1 MSLKYPIY
9 ALVFILFTSCQQKQN
24 KSSTDPAV
32 YTYGAK
38 NDSAV
43 FYFNKG
49 WEHIL
54 DYGQWT
60 LSEKAFRKAVD
71 FDSTF
76 IVGKALVGK
85 NTTNLNERIQILN
98 DINSSQI
105 KVSEDDQLILEVT
118 RITLELFNARGQN
131 MKLDQDFIS
140 NFLTTAEKNYRTFI
154 HKYPNESYIK
164 AEYIEVLN
172 AIYGAKIALDSLHIL
187 TTPKQKKVPFF
198 ISYAATLESDLGNFK
213 KALSIA
219 DDFNDQ
225 INDPNIPQP
234 YVLYGSIYLKMDSLS
249 LATSNLDKALQLDP
263 NHIFAQRFKTQLL
276 TKLNTINT
284 ND

>member
-198 ISYAATLESDLGNFK
+198 ISYAATLESDLGNFE

-219 DDFNDQ
+219 DDFNNQ

>member
-1 MSLKYPIY
+1 MHIKHLVYLLIIISL
-9 ALVFILFTSCQQKQN
+9 VSCEQKQ
-24 KSSTDPAV
+24 KKYHTDKDI
-32 YTYGAK
+32 YNYGAK
-38 NDSAV
+38 NDSSV

-60 LSEKAFRKAVD
+60 LSEKAFRKAVA

-76 IVGKALVGK
+76 IIGQALVGK
-85 NTTNLNERIQILN
+85 NTTDLKERIEILN
-98 DINSSQI
+98 DLNNSQI
-105 KVSEDDQLILEVT
+105 KVREDDQLILEVT
-118 RITLELFNARGQN
+118 MITLELFNARGQN
-131 MKLDQDFIS
+131 VKLDKDFLS
-140 NFLTTAEKNYRTFI
+140 NFLSTAEKNYRTFI

-172 AIYGAKIALDSLHIL
+172 AIYGPELALDSLHIL
-187 TTPKQKKVPFF
+187 TTPKQKRIPFF

-213 KALSIA
+213 KALAIA
-219 DDFNDQ
+219 DQFNDQ

-249 LATSNLDKALQLDP
+249 LATPSLDKALELDP
-263 NHIFAQRFKTQLL
+263 NHIFAQRFKKQLQ
-276 TKLNTINT
+276 TKLNTNIS

>member
-1 MSLKYPIY
+1 MNIKYLSCLLFIII
-9 ALVFILFTSCQQKQN
+9 LVSCQQKQE
-24 KSSTDPAV
+24 KLHTQQDV
-32 YTYGAK
+32 YRYGTK

-118 RITLELFNARGQN
+118 RITLELFNARGKN
-131 MKLDQDFIS
+131 VKLDENFIS
-140 NFLTTAEKNYRTFI
+140 FFLTTAEKNYRTFI

-172 AIYGAKIALDSLHIL
+172 AIYGAKTALDSLHIL

-219 DDFNDQ
+219 DDFNNQ
-225 INDPNIPQP
+225 INDPGIPQP

-263 NHIFAQRFKTQLL
+263 NHIFAQRFKTQVN
-276 TKLNTINT
+276 TKLKIINGI
-284 ND
+284 D

>member
-24 KSSTDPAV
+24 KSSTNLAV

-118 RITLELFNARGQN
+118 HITLELFNARGQN

-198 ISYAATLESDLGNFK
+198 ISYAATLESDLGNFE

-219 DDFNDQ
+219 DDFNNQ

>member
-1 MSLKYPIY
+1 MNIKYLSYLLFIII
-9 ALVFILFTSCQQKQN
+9 LVSCQQKQE
-24 KSSTDPAV
+24 KLHTQQDV
-32 YTYGAK
+32 YRYGTK

-131 MKLDQDFIS
+131 VKLDQDFIS

-172 AIYGAKIALDSLHIL
+172 AIYGAKTALDSLHIL

-219 DDFNDQ
+219 DDFNNQ
-225 INDPNIPQP
+225 INDYSIPQP

-249 LATSNLDKALQLDP
+249 LATSKLDKALQLDP
-263 NHIFAQRFKTQLL
+263 NHIFAQRFKNQIN
-276 TKLNTINT
+276 TKLKIINGI
-284 ND
+284 D

>member
-118 RITLELFNARGQN
+118 HITLELFNARGQN

-198 ISYAATLESDLGNFK
+198 ISYAATLESDLGNFE

-219 DDFNDQ
+219 DDFNNQ

>member
-1 MSLKYPIY
+1 MNIKYLSCLLFIII
-9 ALVFILFTSCQQKQN
+9 LVSCQQKQE
-24 KSSTDPAV
+24 KLHTQQDV
-32 YTYGAK
+32 YRYGTK
-38 NDSAV
+38 NDSAI

-60 LSEKAFRKAVD
+60 LSEKAFRKAVY

-118 RITLELFNARGQN
+118 RITLELFNAREKN
-131 MKLDQDFIS
+131 VKLDEDFIS

-172 AIYGAKIALDSLHIL
+172 AIYGAKTALDSLHIL

-219 DDFNDQ
+219 DDFNNQ
-225 INDPNIPQP
+225 INDPGIPQP

-249 LATSNLDKALQLDP
+249 LATSNIDKALQLDP
-263 NHIFAQRFKTQLL
+263 NHIFAQRFKTQVN
-276 TKLNTINT
+276 TKLKIINGI
-284 ND
+284 D

>member
-1 MSLKYPIY
+1 MNIKYLSCLLFIII
-9 ALVFILFTSCQQKQN
+9 LVSCQQKQE
-24 KSSTDPAV
+24 KLHTQQDV
-32 YTYGAK
+32 YRYGAK

-49 WEHIL
+49 WELIL

-118 RITLELFNARGQN
+118 RITLELFNARGKN
-131 MKLDQDFIS
+131 VKLDENFIS
-140 NFLTTAEKNYRTFI
+140 FFLTTAEKNYRTFI

-172 AIYGAKIALDSLHIL
+172 AIYGAKTALDSLHIL

-219 DDFNDQ
+219 DDFNNQ
-225 INDPNIPQP
+225 INDYSIPQP

-249 LATSNLDKALQLDP
+249 LATSNIDKALQLDP
-263 NHIFAQRFKTQLL
+263 NHIFAQRFKTQVN
-276 TKLNTINT
+276 TKLKIINGI
-284 ND
+284 D

>member
-9 ALVFILFTSCQQKQN
+9 ALIFILFTSCQQKQN
-24 KSSTDPAV
+24 KSSTQPAV

-131 MKLDQDFIS
+131 VKLDQDFIS

-154 HKYPNESYIK
+154 HKYPNEPYIK

-172 AIYGAKIALDSLHIL
+172 AIYGAKLALDSLHIL
-187 TTPKQKKVPFF
+187 TSPKQKKIPFF

-219 DDFNDQ
+219 DDFNNQ

-249 LATSNLDKALQLDP
+249 LATLNLDKALQLDP
-263 NHIFAQRFKTQLL
+263 NHIFAQRFKTQLR
-276 TKLNTINT
+276 KKVNTINT

>member
-1 MSLKYPIY
+1 MNIKYLSCLLFIII
-9 ALVFILFTSCQQKQN
+9 LVSCQQKQE
-24 KSSTDPAV
+24 KLHTQQDV
-32 YTYGAK
+32 YRYGTK
-38 NDSAV
+38 NDSAI

-60 LSEKAFRKAVD
+60 LSEKAFRKAVY

-118 RITLELFNARGQN
+118 RITLELFNARGKN
-131 MKLDQDFIS
+131 VKLDQDFIS

-172 AIYGAKIALDSLHIL
+172 AIYGAKTALDSLHIL

-219 DDFNDQ
+219 DDFNNQ
-225 INDPNIPQP
+225 INDPGIPQP

-263 NHIFAQRFKTQLL
+263 NHIFAQRFKTQVN
-276 TKLNTINT
+276 TKLKIINGI
-284 ND
+284 D

>member
-9 ALVFILFTSCQQKQN
+9 ALIFIMFTSCQQKQN
-24 KSSTDPAV
+24 KSSTQPAV

-131 MKLDQDFIS
+131 VKLDQDFIS

-187 TTPKQKKVPFF
+187 TSPKQKKIPFF

-219 DDFNDQ
+219 DDFNNQ

-276 TKLNTINT
+276 KKVNTINT

>member
-24 KSSTDPAV
+24 KSSTNLAV

-54 DYGQWT
+54 NYGQWT

-118 RITLELFNARGQN
+118 HITLELFNARGQN

-198 ISYAATLESDLGNFK
+198 ISYAATLESDLGNFE

-219 DDFNDQ
+219 DDFNNQ

>member
-9 ALVFILFTSCQQKQN
+9 ALIFILFTSCQQKQN
-24 KSSTDPAV
+24 KSSTQPAV

-85 NTTNLNERIQILN
+85 NTTNLNERIQISN

-131 MKLDQDFIS
+131 VKLNKDFIS

-187 TTPKQKKVPFF
+187 TSAKQKKIPFF

-219 DDFNDQ
+219 DDFNNQ

-276 TKLNTINT
+276 KKVNTINT

>member
-1 MSLKYPIY
+1 MNIKYLSCLLFIII
-9 ALVFILFTSCQQKQN
+9 LVSCQQKQE
-24 KSSTDPAV
+24 KLHTQQDV
-32 YTYGAK
+32 YRYGTK

-131 MKLDQDFIS
+131 VKLDQDFIS

-172 AIYGAKIALDSLHIL
+172 AIYGAKTALDSLHIL

-219 DDFNDQ
+219 DDFNNQ
-225 INDPNIPQP
+225 INDPGIPQP

-249 LATSNLDKALQLDP
+249 LATSNIDKALQLDP
-263 NHIFAQRFKTQLL
+263 NHIFAQRFKTQVN
-276 TKLNTINT
+276 TKLKIINGI
-284 ND
+284 D

>member
-9 ALVFILFTSCQQKQN
+9 ALIFILFTSCQQKQN
-24 KSSTDPAV
+24 KSSTQPAV

-131 MKLDQDFIS
+131 VKLDQDFIS

-172 AIYGAKIALDSLHIL
+172 AIYGAKLALDSLHIL
-187 TTPKQKKVPFF
+187 TSPKQKKIPFF

-219 DDFNDQ
+219 DDFNNQ

-276 TKLNTINT
+276 KKVNTINT

>member
-1 MSLKYPIY
+1 MNIKYLSY
-9 ALVFILFTSCQQKQN
+9 LLFFIMLASCQQKQN
-24 KSSTDPAV
+24 KTSTEPAV

-60 LSEKAFRKAVD
+60 LSEKAFRKAVE

-98 DINSSQI
+98 DINNSQI

-118 RITLELFNARGQN
+118 RITLELFNARGKN
-131 MKLDQDFIS
+131 VKLDENFKS
-140 NFLTTAEKNYRTFI
+140 FFLTTAEKNYRTFI

-172 AIYGAKIALDSLHIL
+172 AIYGAKTALDSLQIL

-219 DDFNDQ
+219 DDFNNQ
-225 INDPNIPQP
+225 INDPGIPQP

>member
-9 ALVFILFTSCQQKQN
+9 ALIFILFTSCQQKQN
-24 KSSTDPAV
+24 KSSTQPAV

-131 MKLDQDFIS
+131 VKLDQDFIS

-187 TTPKQKKVPFF
+187 TSPKQKKIPFF

-219 DDFNDQ
+219 DDFNNQ

-276 TKLNTINT
+276 KKVNTINT

>member
-1 MSLKYPIY
+1 MNIKYLSCLLFIII
-9 ALVFILFTSCQQKQN
+9 LVSCQQKQE
-24 KSSTDPAV
+24 KLHTQQDV
-32 YTYGAK
+32 YRYGTK
-38 NDSAV
+38 NDSAI

-60 LSEKAFRKAVD
+60 LSEKAFRKAVY

-118 RITLELFNARGQN
+118 RITLELFNAREKN
-131 MKLDQDFIS
+131 VKLDEDFIS

-172 AIYGAKIALDSLHIL
+172 AIYGAKTALDSLHIL

-219 DDFNDQ
+219 DDFNNQ
-225 INDPNIPQP
+225 INDPGIPQP

-263 NHIFAQRFKTQLL
+263 NHIFAQRFKTQVN
-276 TKLNTINT
+276 TKLKIINGI
-284 ND
+284 D

>member
-1 MSLKYPIY
+1 MKYPIY
-9 ALVFILFTSCQQKQN
+9 LIVFILFTSCQQKQN
-24 KSSTDPAV
+24 KSSAEPAF

-38 NDSAV
+38 NDSAI

-49 WEHIL
+49 WELIL

-60 LSEKAFRKAVD
+60 LSDKAFRNAVS

-85 NTTNLNERIQILN
+85 NTTDLNERIEILN
-98 DINSSQI
+98 DLNNSQI
-105 KVSEDDQLILEVT
+105 KVREDDQLILEVT
-118 RITLELFNARGQN
+118 MITLELFNARGQN
-131 MKLDQDFIS
+131 IKLNEDFLS
-140 NFLTTAEKNYRTFI
+140 NFLSTAEKNYRTFI
-154 HKYPNESYIK
+154 HKHPNESYIK

-172 AIYGAKIALDSLHIL
+172 AIYGPKIALDSLHNL
-187 TTPKQKKVPFF
+187 TTTKQKKIPFF
-198 ISYAATLESDLGNFK
+198 ISYSATLESDVGNFE

-219 DDFNDQ
+219 DDFNTQ

-249 LATSNLDKALQLDP
+249 LATSHIDNALQLDP
-263 NHIFAQRFKTQLL
+263 NYIFAQRFKNQIN
-276 TKLNTINT
+276 TKLKVIDG

>member
-1 MSLKYPIY
+1 MNIKYLSCLLFIII
-9 ALVFILFTSCQQKQN
+9 LVSCQQKQE
-24 KSSTDPAV
+24 KLHTQQDV
-32 YTYGAK
+32 YRYGTK

-131 MKLDQDFIS
+131 VKLDQDFIS

-172 AIYGAKIALDSLHIL
+172 AIYGAKTALDSLHIL

-219 DDFNDQ
+219 DDFNNQ
-225 INDPNIPQP
+225 INDYSIPQP

-249 LATSNLDKALQLDP
+249 LATSKLDKALQLDP
-263 NHIFAQRFKTQLL
+263 NHIFAQRFKNQIN
-276 TKLNTINT
+276 TKLKIINGI
-284 ND
+284 D

>member
-172 AIYGAKIALDSLHIL
+172 AVYGAKIALDSLHIL

>member
-1 MSLKYPIY
+1 MNIKYLSY
-9 ALVFILFTSCQQKQN
+9 LLFFIMLASCQQKQN
-24 KSSTDPAV
+24 KTSTEPAV
-32 YTYGAK
+32 YRYGAK

-49 WEHIL
+49 WELIL

-60 LSEKAFRKAVD
+60 LSEKAFRKAVE

-118 RITLELFNARGQN
+118 RITLELFNAREKN
-131 MKLDQDFIS
+131 VKLDEDFIS
-140 NFLTTAEKNYRTFI
+140 IFLTTAEKNYRTFI

-172 AIYGAKIALDSLHIL
+172 AIYGAKTALDSLQIL

-219 DDFNDQ
+219 DDFNNQ
-225 INDPNIPQP
+225 INDPGIPQP

-263 NHIFAQRFKTQLL
+263 NHIFAQRFKTQVN
-276 TKLNTINT
+276 TKLKIINGI
-284 ND
+284 D

>member
-9 ALVFILFTSCQQKQN
+9 ALIFILFTSCQRKQN
-24 KSSTDPAV
+24 KSSNQPTV

-131 MKLDQDFIS
+131 VKLNKDFIS

-187 TTPKQKKVPFF
+187 TSPKQKKIPFF

-219 DDFNDQ
+219 DDFNNQ

-276 TKLNTINT
+276 KKVNTINT

>member
-9 ALVFILFTSCQQKQN
+9 VLVFILLTSCKQKQN
-24 KSSTDPAV
+24 KSSTEPAV

-49 WEHIL
+49 WELIL

-60 LSEKAFRKAVD
+60 LSDKAFRKAVS

-76 IVGKALVGK
+76 VIGKALVGK
-85 NTTNLNERIQILN
+85 STTNLPERIEILN
-98 DINSSQI
+98 DLYPTKN

-118 RITLELFNARGQN
+118 RLTIELFNARDQKI
-131 MKLDQDFIS
+131 KLEKDFIPY
-140 NFLTTAEKNYRTFI
+140 FMLAAEKNYRTFI
-154 HKYPNESYIK
+154 HKNPNESYIK

-172 AIYGAKIALDSLHIL
+172 AVYGPKIALDSLHKL
-187 TTPKQKKVPFF
+187 TTTKQKKIPFF
-198 ISYAATLESDLGNFK
+198 ISYSATLESDLGNFE

-219 DDFNDQ
+219 DDFNAQ

-249 LATSNLDKALQLDP
+249 LATSNIDKALQLDT
-263 NHIFAQRFKTQLL
+263 NHIFAQRFKNQIN
-276 TKLNTINT
+276 TKLKII
-284 ND
+284 DGID

>member
-1 MSLKYPIY
+1 MNIKYLSCLLFFII
-9 ALVFILFTSCQQKQN
+9 LVSCQQKQE
-24 KSSTDPAV
+24 KLHTQQDV
-32 YTYGAK
+32 YRYGTK
-38 NDSAV
+38 NDSAI

-76 IVGKALVGK
+76 IIGKALVGK
-85 NTTNLNERIQILN
+85 NTTRLDERIQILN
-98 DINSSQI
+98 DINNSQI

-131 MKLDQDFIS
+131 VKLDEDFIS

-172 AIYGAKIALDSLHIL
+172 AIYGAKTALDSLHIL
-187 TTPKQKKVPFF
+187 TTLKQKKVPFF

-219 DDFNDQ
+219 DDFNNQ
-225 INDPNIPQP
+225 INDPGIPQP
-234 YVLYGSIYLKMDSLS
+234 YVLFGSIYLKMDSLS

-263 NHIFAQRFKTQLL
+263 NHIFAQRFKTQLN
-276 TKLNTINT
+276 TKLKIINGI
-284 ND
+284 D

>member
-1 MSLKYPIY
+1 MNIKYLSCLLFIII
-9 ALVFILFTSCQQKQN
+9 LVSCQQKQE
-24 KSSTDPAV
+24 KLHTQQDV
-32 YTYGAK
+32 YRYGTK

-131 MKLDQDFIS
+131 VKLDQDFIS

-172 AIYGAKIALDSLHIL
+172 AIYGAKTALDSLHIL

-219 DDFNDQ
+219 DDFNNQ
-225 INDPNIPQP
+225 INDPGIPQP

-263 NHIFAQRFKTQLL
+263 NHIFAQRFKNQIN
-276 TKLNTINT
+276 TKLKIINGI
-284 ND
+284 D

>member
-118 RITLELFNARGQN
+118 HITLELFNARGQN

-187 TTPKQKKVPFF
+187 TSPKQKKVPFF

>member
-198 ISYAATLESDLGNFK
+198 ISYAATLESDLGNFE

>member
-1 MSLKYPIY
+1 MSVKYPIY
-9 ALVFILFTSCQQKQN
+9 LLVFILFTSCQQKQN

-118 RITLELFNARGQN
+118 HITLELFNARGQN

-198 ISYAATLESDLGNFK
+198 ISYAATLESDLGNFE

-219 DDFNDQ
+219 DDFNNQ

>member
-1 MSLKYPIY
+1 MSWKYSIY
-9 ALVFILFTSCQQKQN
+9 VLAFVLFTSCQQKQN
-24 KSSTDPAV
+24 KSSNQPAV

-60 LSEKAFRKAVD
+60 LSEKAFRKAVAL
-71 FDSTF
+71 DSTF
-76 IVGKALVGK
+76 IVGQALVGK
-85 NTTNLNERIQILN
+85 NTTNLKERIQILN
-98 DINSSQI
+98 DLNSSQI
-105 KVSEDDQLILEVT
+105 KVREDDQLILEVT
-118 RITLELFNARGQN
+118 MITLELFNAREQQI
-131 MKLDQDFIS
+131 KLEKDFIS
-140 NFLTTAEKNYRTFI
+140 NFLSTAEKNYRTFI

-172 AIYGAKIALDSLHIL
+172 AIYGPELALDSLHIL
-187 TTPKQKKVPFF
+187 TIPIQKRIPFF

-213 KALSIA
+213 KALAIA
-219 DDFNDQ
+219 DQFNTQ

-249 LATSNLDKALQLDP
+249 LATSNLDKALELDP
-263 NHIFAQRFKTQLL
+263 NHIFAQRFKKQLQ
-276 TKLNTINT
+276 TKLNSNIS

>member
-1 MSLKYPIY
+1 MNIKYLSCLLFIII
-9 ALVFILFTSCQQKQN
+9 LVSCQQKQE
-24 KSSTDPAV
+24 KLHTQQDV
-32 YTYGAK
+32 YRYGTK
-38 NDSAV
+38 NDSAI

-131 MKLDQDFIS
+131 VKLDQDFIS

-172 AIYGAKIALDSLHIL
+172 AIYGAKTALDSLHIL

-219 DDFNDQ
+219 DDFNNQ
-225 INDPNIPQP
+225 INDPGIPQP

-249 LATSNLDKALQLDP
+249 LATSNIDKALQLDP
-263 NHIFAQRFKTQLL
+263 NHIFAQRFKTQVN
-276 TKLNTINT
+276 TKLKIINGI
-284 ND
+284 D

>member
-24 KSSTDPAV
+24 KSSTNLAV

-54 DYGQWT
+54 NYGQWT

-98 DINSSQI
+98 DINNSQI

-131 MKLDQDFIS
+131 VKLDEDFIS

-187 TTPKQKKVPFF
+187 TSPKQKKVPFF
-198 ISYAATLESDLGNFK
+198 ISYAATLESDLGNFE

-219 DDFNDQ
+219 DDFNNQ